1 MRRDSMIES
10 VTLPEVVLS
19 DLQEEGDTSSG
30 PEVSVDGLNSVDA
43 AARSCVLQHARTHTH
58 ARTHARTHAHAHT
71 HTHTLQQQF
80 MIT

>member
-43 AARSCVLQHARTHTH
+43 AARSCVLQHARHT
-58 ARTHARTHAHAHT
+58 RTHARTHTHT
-71 HTHTLQQQF
+71 HTHTHF
-80 MIT
+80 NNNS